1 VISPAPPARRPPLD
15 GVRVLDLATLFA
27 GPLVATFLGDFGA
40 EVIKVEHPRGDP
52 VRGHGHARNGIG
64 LWAKMI
70 NRNKR
75 MLSLDLS
82 KTAAQEILGE
92 LAAHSDVVIEN
103 FRPGTLERWHVGPDQ
118 LQARNPKLVVVR
130 MTAFGQ
136 FGPYANRPGFGT
148 IAESLSGFASI
159 TGQADGPPTLPPFGL
174 ADGIAGLAGTIAT
187 MMALYA
193 RDAAG
198 GTGQVIDVAII
209 EPILTILGAQI
220 TVFDQLGI
228 LQQRT
233 GNRSYNN
240 APRNTYRTRDEKWVA
255 ISASSQSVAERVLR
269 LVGHPEVIGEPW
281 FATGAQRAQHADELD
296 GYVSAWIAQR
306 NFDDVMR
313 AFEEAEAAVA
323 PIYDAADVMRDPQF
337 AALESIITVPD
348 EELGP
353 LKMQNVLFRLMGTP
367 GRVRWSGRRIG
378 QDTEAILAEI
388 GKTTQQVAD
397 LRASRVI

>member
-1 VISPAPPARRPPLD
+1 
-15 GVRVLDLATLFA
+15 
-27 GPLVATFLGDFGA
+27 
-40 EVIKVEHPRGDP
+40 
-52 VRGHGHARNGIG
+52 
-64 LWAKMI
+64 
-70 NRNKR
+70 
-75 MLSLDLS
+75 
-82 KTAAQEILGE
+82 
-92 LAAHSDVVIEN
+92 
-103 FRPGTLERWHVGPDQ
+103 
-118 LQARNPKLVVVR
+118 
-130 MTAFGQ
+130 
-136 FGPYANRPGFGT
+136 
-148 IAESLSGFASI
+148 
-159 TGQADGPPTLPPFGL
+159 
-174 ADGIAGLAGTIAT
+174 
-187 MMALYA
+187 MALYA

-209 EPILTILGAQI
+209 EPILTILGPQI

-255 ISASSQSVAERVLR
+255 VSASSQSIAERVLR
-269 LVGHPEVIGEPW
+269 LVGHTEVIGEPW

-296 GYVSAWIAQR
+296 GYVSTWIAQR

-323 PIYDAADVMRDPQF
+323 PIYDASDVVRDPQF

-397 LRASRVI
+397 LRAGSVI